1 MKQRI
6 FCPLLLFALACP
18 IVSFSQ
24 NGNTRD
30 SIVYKIIYRDTVIY
44 RYDTVRVKHYVHSDT
59 LWTTPTVAVAENPAT
74 GQAGKRGVINRNSWG
89 IGPSVGAYYS
99 PFNGFDVNIGFGV
112 QYYLFAIPSFRNP
125 HTGHKRNGR

>member
-1 MKQRI
+1 MKYRI
-6 FCPLLLFALACP
+6 YLLLFAIACP

-24 NGNTRD
+24 NGGEKD

-59 LWTTPTVAVAENPAT
+59 LWTTPTVAVVEKKK
-74 GQAGKRGVINRNSWG
+74 GLINRNNWG

-125 HTGHKRNGR
+125 HTGHKRSGR